1 METLQREFEELLD
14 SQRFDPRELDY
25 SVLERHIPQLTLLS
39 QVANSGISVFDMYTR
54 RHVFAS
60 YNFSELFGYDLE
72 GIAAED
78 SDYFMRRI
86 HPDDWT
92 ELHRNGI
99 ACLRYVLEHKELAFD
114 AKLINE
120 YRVDVG
126 GRYVRVIEQFQVLEL
141 DRSGNVWLSLS
152 MLDVSPNQG
161 TEDGRAQ
168 SVVPL
173 SDGRGLPVPGDRKS
187 AFVRPRAGNPA
198 SDRPGK
204 TVEGDCRSTGY
215 QRAYG
220 QHAPPAHS

>member
-161 TEDGRAQ
+161 TEDG
-168 SVVPL
+168 
-173 SDGRGLPVPGDRKS
+173 
-187 AFVRPRAGNPA
+187 VRSQLFHYRTGE
-198 SDRPGK
+198 
-204 TVEGDCRSTGY
+204 VCRF
-215 QRAYG
+215 R
-220 QHAPPAHS
+220 